1 MDTPEKA
8 TQIATPLSKFE
19 IFNSTSVLF
28 GHLLHSAFWVLVVL
42 RSMLVVVTEQKPKN
56 FIESFYKGGN
66 CLMFSLFTY
75 CLLDS
80 PVFNYIN
87 SLSPIKPVKSIPIT
101 QTYNSL
107 NFSSLPSIFTSPH
120 VIAHRETRFLRRN
133 NFSDPSKAG
142 SSSENGNK
150 VCTDDGVAMDAS
162 QLYDN
167 STQLQE
173 NFDNGVSIEEDSVE
187 PSSDSKFVIE
197 LPRALKYDCG
207 SPGCNSTPCS
217 VIEANCVSEQAGTSA
232 SVVPFVEKDS
242 ENGSFEDEVHLQG
255 ASQIE
260 QKKEEVG
267 CDWESLIS
275 DAQDLLIFNYHNES
289 EAFKGLIQKSMDPGE
304 RFCTSLVTR
313 FSQNDLSGEPK
324 LQMVD
329 SVGCSQQH
337 EMMETSELKEINEI
351 EDNLAN
357 DDLNNCLTGN
367 PSENVNDEVGVCVQ
381 DACKRVPTLHRGMLR
396 RCLDFERVARR
407 KNLNDGSNCSSSIIL
422 QSNEEIASED
432 NQLMPLRP
440 TSDSPR
446 CILPGIG
453 LHLNALTLASQD
465 NKNFKLEIFSRQLSL
480 PTSTASIHSPE
491 SGQEPVQE
499 SLTSAAAERD
509 MVPVD
514 DGVPLAEDASQTS
527 AYLVGEERRMELAG
541 ESESACKRCN
551 CKKSKC
557 LKLYCECFAAG
568 VYCIEPCSCQDC
580 FNKPIHEDT
589 VLATR
594 KQIESR
600 NPLAFA
606 PKVIRNSDSVPEQGD
621 ESSKTPASARHK
633 RGCNCKKSSCLKKY
647 CECYQGGVG
656 CSINCRCEGCKN
668 TFGRKDGSA
677 IIETDAEQ
685 EEEESETCEKS
696 GVDPILQRTE
706 ISNNEEQNQGSAHPT
721 TPLQFSRP
729 LVQLPFS
736 SKFKPPRSLL
746 SIGSSTAFYT
756 GLNYGKP
763 SILRSQPKFEK
774 RLQTAPDEEMPEILQ
789 GNSSPGSGV
798 KTVSPNSKRVSP
810 PNNVLGSSPSRR
822 SGRKLI
828 LQSIPSFPSLT
839 PQH

>member
-19 IFNSTSVLF
+19 
-28 GHLLHSAFWVLVVL
+28 
-42 RSMLVVVTEQKPKN
+42 
-56 FIESFYKGGN
+56 
-66 CLMFSLFTY
+66 
-75 CLLDS
+75 DS

-101 QTYNSL
+101 QTFNSL

-120 VIAHRETRFLRRN
+120 VIAHRETRFLKRN
-133 NFSDPSKAG
+133 NCSDSSKAG

-167 STQLQE
+167 SAQLQE
-173 NFDNGVSIEEDSVE
+173 NFDAGVSIEEDSVE
-187 PSSDSKFVIE
+187 PSGDSKFVIE

-207 SPGCNSTPCS
+207 SPGCSSTPCS

-275 DAQDLLIFNYHNES
+275 DAQDLLIFHYPNES
-289 EAFKGLIQKSMDPGE
+289 EAFKGLIQKSMDPGA
-304 RFCTSLVTR
+304 RFCTSLVTQ

-324 LQMVD
+324 RQMVD
-329 SVGCSQQH
+329 SVGCSQHH
-337 EMMETSELKEINEI
+337 EMMEGLSAQPGETSELKEINEI
-351 EDNLAN
+351 EDNLVN

-367 PSENVNDEVGVCVQ
+367 PSENVGDDVGVCVQ
-381 DACKRVPTLHRGMLR
+381 AACKRVPTLHRGMLR

-422 QSNEEIASED
+422 QSNEKIASED
-432 NQLMPLRP
+432 NQLETLMP

-453 LHLNALTLASQD
+453 LHLNALTLASLPSQD
-465 NKNFKLEIFSRQLSL
+465 NKNFRLEIFSRQLSL

-491 SGQEPVQE
+491 SGQEPVQD

-514 DGVPLAEDASQTS
+514 DEVPLAEDASQTS
-527 AYLVGEERRMELAG
+527 AYLVGEESNLNSPKKKRRRMELAG

-606 PKVIRNSDSVPEQGD
+606 PKVIRNSDSVPEHGLHLQD

-677 IIETDAEQ
+677 TIDTEAEHE

-706 ISNNEEQNQGSAHPT
+706 ISNNEEQNPGSALPT

-729 LVQLPFS
+729 LVQQPFS

-763 SILRSQPKFEK
+763 SIIRSQPKFEK
-774 RLQTAPDEEMPEILQ
+774 RLQTAPEEEMPEILR

-810 PNNVLGSSPSRR
+810 PNNVLGASPSRR

-839 PQH
+839 PQY